1 MAEEPEP
8 KKDSNES
15 SAIKKGAAL
24 VIKGG
29 SITSEPCSKCGGVQV
44 RFKGKI
50 ICINCGNEQKEHTVA
65 SSPSNLEPI
74 IFDKSK
80 STQIGL
86 EAAEYIIQDKIL
98 ILIREILDEKDIAI
112 QKQKID
118 LIEMY
123 LRILEKTKHLM
134 GRPSSYYRDK

>member
-1 MAEEPEP
+1 MPDEP
-8 KKDSNES
+8 KEDSNES

-29 SITSEPCSKCGGVQV
+29 SIISEPCSKCGGVQV
-44 RFKGKI
+44 RFKDKI
-50 ICINCGNEQKEHTVA
+50 TCVNCGNEQKEHTV
-65 SSPSNLEPI
+65 SPSPSNSEPI
-74 IFDKSK
+74 IFDKSE

-98 ILIREILDEKDIAI
+98 ILIREIIDEKDIAI

-123 LRILEKTKHLM
+123 LRILEKTRQLM
-134 GRPSSYYRDK
+134 GRSTYYRDK

>member
-1 MAEEPEP
+1 MPDEP

-29 SITSEPCSKCGGVQV
+29 SIISEPCSKCGGVQV
-44 RFKGKI
+44 RFKDKI
-50 ICINCGNEQKEHTVA
+50 ICVNCGNEQKEHTVF
-65 SSPSNLEPI
+65 SSPSNSEPI
-74 IFDKSK
+74 IFDKSE
-80 STQIGL
+80 STQIDRL
-86 EAAEYIIQDKIL
+86 EAAEYVIQDKIL
-98 ILIREILDEKDIAI
+98 ILIREIIDEKDIAI

-123 LRILEKTKHLM
+123 LRILEKTRRLM
-134 GRPSSYYRDK
+134 GRSTSYYRDK

>member
-1 MAEEPEP
+1 MPDEP

-29 SITSEPCSKCGGVQV
+29 SIISEPCSKCGGVQV
-44 RFKGKI
+44 RFKGKV
-50 ICINCGNEQKEHTVA
+50 ICVNCGNEQKEHTVA
-65 SSPSNLEPI
+65 SNLSNPEPI
-74 IFDKSK
+74 TFDKPG

-98 ILIREILDEKDIAI
+98 ILIREILDDKDIAI

-123 LRILEKTKHLM
+123 LRVLEKTRNLM
-134 GRPSSYYRDK
+134 GRSSSYYRDK

>member
-1 MAEEPEP
+1 MPDEP
-8 KKDSNES
+8 KKNSNES

-29 SITSEPCSKCGGVQV
+29 SIISEPCSKCGGVQV

-50 ICINCGNEQKEHTVA
+50 ICVNCGNEQHEHTVA
-65 SSPSNLEPI
+65 SNPSNPEPI
-74 IFDKSK
+74 IFDKPESA
-80 STQIGL
+80 QIGL

-123 LRILEKTKHLM
+123 LRVLEKTRNLM
-134 GRPSSYYRDK
+134 GRSSSHYRDK

>member
-1 MAEEPEP
+1 MPDEP
-8 KKDSNES
+8 KKDSNEL

-29 SITSEPCSKCGGVQV
+29 SIISEPCSKCGGVQV
-44 RFKGKI
+44 RFKDKI
-50 ICINCGNEQKEHTVA
+50 TCVNCGNEQKEHTV
-65 SSPSNLEPI
+65 SPSPSNSEPI
-74 IFDKSK
+74 IFDKSE

-98 ILIREILDEKDIAI
+98 ILIREIIDEKDIAI

-123 LRILEKTKHLM
+123 LRILEKTRQLM
-134 GRPSSYYRDK
+134 GRSTYYRDK

>member
-1 MAEEPEP
+1 MPDEP

-29 SITSEPCSKCGGVQV
+29 SIISEPCSKCGGVQV
-44 RFKGKI
+44 RFKDKI
-50 ICINCGNEQKEHTVA
+50 TCVNCGNEQKEHTV
-65 SSPSNLEPI
+65 SPSPSNSEPI
-74 IFDKSK
+74 IFDKSE

-98 ILIREILDEKDIAI
+98 ILIREIIDEKDIAI